1 MKLADPVDPVSREFF
16 EAKYQRTLDPW
27 AFASSSYEQN
37 RYDEIMA
44 AVDNRRFRRAFE
56 PGCSIGV
63 LTERLAS
70 ICDHVN
76 ASDVSP
82 TAVARAAQ
90 RCSRF
95 PRVTFDT
102 GALPSDLPEGPFD
115 LIVLSEV
122 GYYLTAPAL
131 RSLAIAFI
139 ARLEPAGVLLAAHWL
154 GNSPDHILSGDEVH
168 DILNASPGCTPEKS
182 RRYEGFRVDTWG
194 RR

>member
-1 MKLADPVDPVSREFF
+1 MKVADPVDPVSPEFF
-16 EAKYQRTLDPW
+16 EAKYQRALDPW
-27 AFASSSYEQN
+27 AFATSSYERN
-37 RYDEIMA
+37 RYDQIVA
-44 AVDNRRFRRAFE
+44 ALGGRRFRSAFE

-70 ICDHVN
+70 ICDRVK

-82 TAVARAAQ
+82 TAVARAAA

-95 PRVTFDT
+95 PGVTFHT
-102 GALPSDLPEGPFD
+102 GALPFDLPEGMFD

-131 RSLAIAFI
+131 RSLTMALI
-139 ARLEPAGVLLAAHWL
+139 ARLEPGGLLLAAHWL

-168 DILNASPGCTPEKS
+168 DILNASPGCTQEMS
-182 RRYEGFRVDTWG
+182 RRYEGFRIDTWS